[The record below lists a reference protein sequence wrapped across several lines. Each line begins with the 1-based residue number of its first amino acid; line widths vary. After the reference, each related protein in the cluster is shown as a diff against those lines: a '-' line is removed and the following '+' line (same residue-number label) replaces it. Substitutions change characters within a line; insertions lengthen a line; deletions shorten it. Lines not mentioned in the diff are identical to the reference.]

1 MRASAPRHGA
11 RAGAWSLPSKSLLA
25 KRLGGPEPQPRVT
38 QQTHWPTQPSNSA
51 RRPLPVAAHTQ
62 CAAAASKAKAA
73 APSMSGQGAS
83 ADDFTEA
90 AYGFLDT
97 IKTTLLALWAWVCKR
112 VAVLVKTF
120 GFKFTKGA
128 EFYASF
134 LLPGPWVL
142 IWSWTQPEFN
152 VVKKKLVR
160 LPLMLGGDVLPS
172 FISNPMELGLVL
184 LSAIVGVFALVELV
198 GVFASSLASLLCA
211 SSSKGAAPVVPA
223 GQKEAAASTPAA
235 AVAKE
240 EAAAAPAAAAPAT
253 GYSLQGLLYLC
264 LLQAASL
271 LVLFCTDT
279 PVKDFSAKYAILPGV
294 NVRCRAPVPFSFTT
308 RCLAHSLSPP
318 RAPTPHSAVPPNHS
332 ERRRAPGPSASVPGV
347 LPEVHLVW
355 RGLPQGHARRAHVWP
370 ASCGR
375 PLSPGRGQHLCLHKE
390 L

>member
-1 MRASAPRHGA
+1 
-11 RAGAWSLPSKSLLA
+11 
-25 KRLGGPEPQPRVT
+25 
-38 QQTHWPTQPSNSA
+38 
-51 RRPLPVAAHTQ
+51 
-62 CAAAASKAKAA
+62 
-73 APSMSGQGAS
+73 MSGQGAS